1 MVVVYEIKKTLVPA
15 GARVHMGQSL
25 AVQLEIVVHG
35 RSIFLEPSPRLA
47 LIKPTR
53 SENGS
58 TPTVFG
64 GEPDYTLLLYIW
76 PEIINLLIL
85 SILGH
90 CLGNI
95 QLDSRAH
102 GIRHDDF
109 AHISALDRGR
119 AGPMH
124 CIQQG
129 VKIFL

>member
-1 MVVVYEIKKTLVPA
+1 MAQI
-15 GARVHMGQSL
+15 L

-35 RSIFLEPSPRLA
+35 RSICLKPSPRLA
-47 LIKPTR
+47 QIKPIR
-53 SENGS
+53 SLIGP

-102 GIRHDDF
+102 GIGHNDF

-119 AGPMH
+119 AGPTH